1 MDTDTPVEYDNE
13 AARQRF
19 KEMPL
24 EEFRRRV
31 DLAVSY
37 VRDLRQGITAATGM
51 VLEHVDRAIPVLDKE
66 NAEAAF
72 NQIMEMLPL
81 IRLSPEERAE
91 RAKRAPISEEQREAT
106 ERALEAMIEMDPDE
120 FNECMK
126 ESELPFTHE
135 DLLGLQEEG
144 EKIRLLGLV
153 QDEVSALVPA
163 LLTLRETL
171 ADRAREILS
180 GAFQRAGF
188 EKAAG
193 GRGGAN

>member
-1 MDTDTPVEYDNE
+1 MDIDTPTDNE
-13 AARQRF
+13 AARRRF

-24 EEFRRRV
+24 DEFRRRV
-31 DLAVSY
+31 DLAVAY

-66 NAEAAF
+66 AAEAAF

-81 IRLSPEERAE
+81 IRLTPEERAE
-91 RAKRAPISEEQREAT
+91 RAKRPPISEEQREAT

-126 ESELPFTHE
+126 ESDLAFTHD
-135 DLLGLQEEG
+135 DLLALQEEG

-153 QDEVSALVPA
+153 QDEVSALIPA

-180 GAFQRAGF
+180 GAFQRAGL

-193 GRGGAN
+193 GRGNAN

>member
-66 NAEAAF
+66 SAEAAF

-106 ERALEAMIEMDPDE
+106 ERALEAMLEMDPDE
-120 FNECMK
+120 FNECME
-126 ESELPFTHE
+126 ESELPFTHD
-135 DLLGLQEEG
+135 DLLALQEEG

-153 QDEVSALVPA
+153 QDEVSALIPA

-171 ADRAREILS
+171 AERAAEIFS
-180 GAFQRAGF
+180 GALQRSAF